1 MVSAATSVDFVKK
14 QAIMNNSW
22 VSLFYITQ
30 TSHLNLGCD
39 ARIYAIFRLCLKLCF
54 PHPFSGTVPTYMLLV
69 AVLGS
74 KRPRQVP
81 TATCVPYKG
90 CGKYSL
96 FHNIEI
102 AYILAISFIS
112 KCEVWVSNVSTG
124 VVVYIV
130 AGRRVNR
137 NSTVTCYPVKITGN
151 CHKEER

>member
-1 MVSAATSVDFVKK
+1 MQYRYFCKV
-14 QAIMNNSW
+14 
-22 VSLFYITQ
+22 TQ
-30 TSHLNLGCD
+30 TSYLNLGCD

-112 KCEVWVSNVSTG
+112 KCEVRVP
-124 VVVYIV
+124 YINSHFLNSYLKLGFTNLEV
-130 AGRRVNR
+130 LVLILYNSENRRL
-137 NSTVTCYPVKITGN
+137 SHDYIITSLIY
-151 CHKEER
+151 

>member
-1 MVSAATSVDFVKK
+1 MFLLLRIYKINVH
-14 QAIMNNSW
+14 
-22 VSLFYITQ
+22 FYRYVTLGNIVFRPNQICFITQ

-112 KCEVWVSNVSTG
+112 KCEV
-124 VVVYIV
+124 
-130 AGRRVNR
+130 
-137 NSTVTCYPVKITGN
+137 
-151 CHKEER
+151 

>member
-1 MVSAATSVDFVKK
+1 MLVS
-14 QAIMNNSW
+14 
-22 VSLFYITQ
+22 SLKYITQ

-81 TATCVPYKG
+81 TATYVPYKG

-102 AYILAISFIS
+102 AYILAMSFIS
-112 KCEVWVSNVSTG
+112 KCEV
-124 VVVYIV
+124 
-130 AGRRVNR
+130 
-137 NSTVTCYPVKITGN
+137 
-151 CHKEER
+151 